1 MAPAPEAEHIIRSTR
16 DPEQLRARFEAW
28 LRRQTDDAGATVD
41 QVRAPE
47 ANGMSSE
54 TLLIDATIGG
64 QPQALVARV
73 APDEVDVPVF
83 PTYDL
88 EAQFLAMR
96 LVGEHSDVPV
106 PPTRWME
113 PDPDVL
119 GAPFFVMDR
128 VEGRVPPDNLPYT
141 FEGWLLE
148 ATDEQRRHLQDATV
162 GVLAGIHGVDVA
174 ALEAD
179 GVDLSFLRRATDGAE
194 GTPLRRHVEAWRRY
208 YDWVR
213 GDGRYPL
220 VEAGFAWLDEHWPA
234 DEGDTVI
241 SWGDARIGNMMYE
254 ADGWDP
260 VAVFDWEMVALGP
273 RGIDL
278 GWATFLHTFFQD
290 VTVVLDLPGLPD
302 FMAVDDVAAT
312 YRDLTDVEVGDLD
325 WYTVYAALRHG
336 IVMARVNQRMV
347 HFGEAPAPT
356 FPDEAIM
363 HRERLAELLGLD
375 PAELWPAADGDGT

>member
-1 MAPAPEAEHIIRSTR
+1 
-16 DPEQLRARFEAW
+16 
-28 LRRQTDDAGATVD
+28 
-41 QVRAPE
+41 
-47 ANGMSSE
+47 
-54 TLLIDATIGG
+54 
-64 QPQALVARV
+64 
-73 APDEVDVPVF
+73 
-83 PTYDL
+83 
-88 EAQFLAMR
+88 
-96 LVGEHSDVPV
+96 
-106 PPTRWME
+106 
-113 PDPDVL
+113 
-119 GAPFFVMDR
+119 
-128 VEGRVPPDNLPYT
+128 
-141 FEGWLLE
+141 
-148 ATDEQRRHLQDATV
+148 
-162 GVLAGIHGVDVA
+162 
-174 ALEAD
+174 
-179 GVDLSFLRRATDGAE
+179 
-194 GTPLRRHVEAWRRY
+194 
-208 YDWVR
+208 
-213 GDGRYPL
+213 
-220 VEAGFAWLDEHWPA
+220 
-234 DEGDTVI
+234 
-241 SWGDARIGNMMYE
+241 MMYE